1 MSLTF
6 KKSVNQEKILEDSD
20 LVLKELHTFNQS
32 QVQIRLIALQ
42 ILNLTIIVFL
52 AALILASLM
61 LPNRVAAPSITASC
75 LSIVALLLI
84 SIYFHAKKKISP
96 DDGFIIAIVFTLI
109 YATILWFNGIYPVYL
124 LPVLVLLVTLFT
136 SPNKS
141 LILNSITL
149 ILVSVVLF
157 IQNSDVP
164 LGITLRIFMGSIF
177 LVIFSN
183 LIIRENRRLSNTAER
198 LTNDLKELVKE
209 ISTSLSIVNIEKN
222 DALRTDHLTGL
233 MNETAIRDEIKKL
246 IFSRRETSPIA
257 IINLQF
263 SKLAEHL
270 AAHQINIHDE
280 VLYEITNRIKKLFNT
295 KTIGRLG
302 KFDFIIA
309 IEVSKSESGFKNNLK
324 AIYSE
329 INKAIYMPPNLIPLL
344 PQMGVAFWPSS
355 TTNDK
360 NLIRYAQ
367 VAALNS
373 IENKMSEP
381 VFFDQQMELNLAQ
394 TTYLTEQI
402 PAAIAEQQFKVF
414 YQPIFDLKTMR
425 FAKAEALIRWDHP
438 QKGLLLPSTFIP
450 LAIISQN
457 ITDLTEVTINQ
468 VKLDLSSIEKEFNDD
483 FQISINLSPHYLEN
497 TLENR
502 NAVDF
507 LKRVNLPK
515 NKVILEITEEAILST
530 DSDMLRTLR
539 DLKGLGLQ
547 IALDDFGTGYSSLSN
562 LSVLPIN
569 YIKIDKSIING
580 IEQIP
585 MNLKIC
591 KLITDLSHEAGWQV
605 VAEGVENQNQ
615 LNLLKEI
622 NVDLIQGYL
631 YSKPLPF
638 DELKSFLFDKALAH

>member
-1 MSLTF
+1 
-6 KKSVNQEKILEDSD
+6 
-20 LVLKELHTFNQS
+20 
-32 QVQIRLIALQ
+32 
-42 ILNLTIIVFL
+42 
-52 AALILASLM
+52 M

-75 LSIVALLLI
+75 LSIVALLLV
-84 SIYFHAKKKISP
+84 SIYFHAKKNISLN
-96 DDGFIIAIVFTLI
+96 DGFIIAIVFTLI

-246 IFSRRETSPIA
+246 IFSRKETSPIA

-263 SKLAEHL
+263 TKLAEHL
-270 AAHQINIHDE
+270 AAHQINIHDA
-280 VLYEITNRIKKLFNT
+280 VLNEITSRIKKFFNV

-309 IEVSKSESGFKNNLK
+309 IEVGKSESGFKNNLK

-355 TTNDK
+355 TINDK

-402 PAAIAEQQFKVF
+402 PAAIAGQQFKVF

-450 LAIISQN
+450 LVIISQN

-468 VKLDLSSIEKEFNDD
+468 VKLDLSAIEKEFNDD
-483 FQISINLSPHYLEN
+483 LQISINLSPHYLEN

-507 LKRVNLPK
+507 LKRVNFPK

-530 DSDMLRTLR
+530 DSDMLGTLR